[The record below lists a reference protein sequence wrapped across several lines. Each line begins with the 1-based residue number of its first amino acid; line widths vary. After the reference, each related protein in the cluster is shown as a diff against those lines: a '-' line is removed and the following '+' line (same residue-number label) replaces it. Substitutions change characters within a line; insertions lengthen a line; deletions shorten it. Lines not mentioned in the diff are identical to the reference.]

1 MKFSTAVAAAG
12 MSSLVSAQTLNIP
25 TRTGNIISLPRPSYI
40 SGAKD
45 FNNQEFDRGR
55 SCEFGLDVSVEEPV
69 FVLEDGASISNVII
83 GARQVYGVSCKGSCT
98 LTNVWFRDVCEDAIA
113 ALGTGNV
120 LVKGGGARNGA
131 GDIIRHNGRGTVTVD
146 SFTVVDSGRLY
157 RSCGDC
163 SNNGGPRNVVV
174 KNVKVSGLKSEL
186 VGINSNFNDVAT
198 VSGSCGTSSKVC
210 QEYRGVAKGSSS
222 YKVTTTANCQ
232 GAQGKLANLP
242 AC

>member
-55 SCEFGLDVSVEEPV
+55 SCEFGLDLGVNEPV
-69 FVLEDGASISNVII
+69 FILENGASISNVII
-83 GARQVYGVSCKGSCT
+83 GARQVYGVSCK
-98 LTNVWFRDVCEDAIA
+98 DAIA
-113 ALGTGNV
+113 ALGTGDV

-146 SFTVVDSGRLY
+146 SFTVVDSARLY

>member
-1 MKFSTAVAAAG
+1 MKFCTAVAAAG
-12 MSSLVSAQTLNIP
+12 ISSLVSAQTLNIP

-40 SGAKD
+40 SGARD

-55 SCEFGLDVSVEEPV
+55 SCEVGLDVSVDEPV
-69 FVLEDGASISNVII
+69 FVLENGASISNVII
-83 GARQVYGVSCKGSCT
+83 GARQVY
-98 LTNVWFRDVCEDAIA
+98 DAIA
-113 ALGTGNV
+113 ALGTGDV
-120 LVKGGGARNGA
+120 LVKGGGARNA
-131 GDIIRHNGRGTVTVD
+131 AADIIRHKGRGTVTVD
-146 SFTVVDSGRLY
+146 SFTVVDSARLY

-163 SNNGGPRNVVV
+163 SNNGGPRKIVV

-186 VGINSNFNDVAT
+186 VGINSNYNDVAT